1 MSFINIINESFD
13 KQNKKILAGS
23 KGKKLKEAV
32 EKYNNLDA
40 IIITSELID
49 EVFKELRRKK
59 LKPVAIYANNSE
71 LFIFIDTTKTL
82 NSAFT
87 LKEDNYEGISEE
99 YGFEDDI
106 DQLEALENTD
116 KWIEKLKEWC
126 YLEPWLGTVYEY
138 DGEVIS
144 YDTETLLRES
154 VESNS
159 KNIKK
164 DSKFL
169 DNFNSHSDELDRF
182 YNYMFEAAKDLGFQ
196 DFDAFDDGWTVT
208 LTYIDTVGNKQQAEF
223 DFDDELS
230 FESKEDAIDCLMS
243 LDWKV
248 VDDEDTKS
256 LHEYFDYGEAE
267 DLDELDD
274 MLDQSG
280 SLIYEAAEKLGFK
293 DFEWEDSVQGPYG
306 RSDFWITGDDGTRLH
321 AMVDFSET
329 WVTDL
334 DEAIM
339 LLDNLEWEYASGG
352 GDNDEVNDDLNK
364 LKSLSYIPESF
375 FSNSKIKSIDIP
387 GNIKSIE
394 REAFSN
400 CKKLEDITFSVGL
413 KDIGERAF
421 YSCTHVEFIDF
432 PESLITISDGAFMDC
447 KSLISV
453 TIPTSVKSIG
463 DDAFSFCPRLYE
475 IRYNGTHQDWQKIKL
490 GKSWAFHSHIN
501 IIECTD
507 GTLWRSGPDPT
518 ICDWVFKE
526 KRDLD
531 ESIKNK
537 KKLGRKFQSL
547 KEASNKLYKYLVIN
561 HFRPG
566 DYYMIKSDK
575 PATEIGD
582 WIFTDVSDEHGNGYV
597 IWNRSEIEFHPN
609 QSPQELDKLVYDK
622 LIEYMRDAEKRDRL
636 IDLIYRR
643 HLDAR
648 DLGFNDE
655 IFYYPLS
662 FDTEDLFNDYR
673 IDKSLSKYRHLFSD
687 VIEKSRADRYSSG
700 GIDYVNIDNLDNYAD
715 YYEFFKED
723 SEDEDEDKDEDTT
736 ISSYLQDKLE
746 KLKNLDHIPDFFF
759 GDSSIRSI
767 VIPSNIKSIG
777 DYAFVDCFDLKS
789 ITIPDSVTSIGGGAF
804 ENCRGLKNITISNS
818 VTDIAEYAF
827 ASCAGLKNV
836 IIPDS
841 ITHIRNA
848 TFYYCDSLT
857 NVTLPNS
864 IASIGTLSF
873 AYCYELK
880 EITYKGTKEDWNKI
894 IKRKGW
900 DYDSPI
906 KIIHCTDGDIE
917 IENKW

>member
-1 MSFINIINESFD
+1 M
-13 KQNKKILAGS
+13 
-23 KGKKLKEAV
+23 
-32 EKYNNLDA
+32 
-40 IIITSELID
+40 
-49 EVFKELRRKK
+49 
-59 LKPVAIYANNSE
+59 
-71 LFIFIDTTKTL
+71 TK
-82 NSAFT
+82 
-87 LKEDNYEGISEE
+87 
-99 YGFEDDI
+99 
-106 DQLEALENTD
+106 
-116 KWIEKLKEWC
+116 
-126 YLEPWLGTVYEY
+126 
-138 DGEVIS
+138 
-144 YDTETLLRES
+144 
-154 VESNS
+154 
-159 KNIKK
+159 
-164 DSKFL
+164 
-169 DNFNSHSDELDRF
+169 
-182 YNYMFEAAKDLGFQ
+182 
-196 DFDAFDDGWTVT
+196 
-208 LTYIDTVGNKQQAEF
+208 
-223 DFDDELS
+223 
-230 FESKEDAIDCLMS
+230 
-243 LDWKV
+243 
-248 VDDEDTKS
+248 
-256 LHEYFDYGEAE
+256 
-267 DLDELDD
+267 
-274 MLDQSG
+274 
-280 SLIYEAAEKLGFK
+280 
-293 DFEWEDSVQGPYG
+293 
-306 RSDFWITGDDGTRLH
+306 
-321 AMVDFSET
+321 
-329 WVTDL
+329 
-334 DEAIM
+334 
-339 LLDNLEWEYASGG
+339 ASR
-352 GDNDEVNDDLNK
+352 
-364 LKSLSYIPESF
+364 I
-375 FSNSKIKSIDIP
+375 
-387 GNIKSIE
+387 
-394 REAFSN
+394 
-400 CKKLEDITFSVGL
+400 
-413 KDIGERAF
+413 
-421 YSCTHVEFIDF
+421 
-432 PESLITISDGAFMDC
+432 
-447 KSLISV
+447 
-453 TIPTSVKSIG
+453 
-463 DDAFSFCPRLYE
+463 
-475 IRYNGTHQDWQKIKL
+475 
-490 GKSWAFHSHIN
+490 
-501 IIECTD
+501 
-507 GTLWRSGPDPT
+507 
-518 ICDWVFKE
+518 
-526 KRDLD
+526 
-531 ESIKNK
+531 K

-700 GIDYVNIDNLDNYAD
+700 GIDYVNIDNFDNYAD

-723 SEDEDEDKDEDTT
+723 SEDEDKDEDTT

-789 ITIPDSVTSIGGGAF
+789 ITIPNSVKSIGGGAF

-827 ASCAGLKNV
+827 ASCAGLKNI

-906 KIIHCTDGDIE
+906 KIIHCTDGAIE

>member
-13 KQNKKILAGS
+13 KQNKNILAGS
-23 KGKKLKEAV
+23 NSKKLKEA
-32 EKYNNLDA
+32 
-40 IIITSELID
+40 
-49 EVFKELRRKK
+49 
-59 LKPVAIYANNSE
+59 
-71 LFIFIDTTKTL
+71 
-82 NSAFT
+82 AFT
-87 LKEDNYEGISEE
+87 
-99 YGFEDDI
+99 
-106 DQLEALENTD
+106 
-116 KWIEKLKEWC
+116 
-126 YLEPWLGTVYEY
+126 
-138 DGEVIS
+138 
-144 YDTETLLRES
+144 DT
-154 VESNS
+154 
-159 KNIKK
+159 
-164 DSKFL
+164 
-169 DNFNSHSDELDRF
+169 FNGHSDELDRF
-182 YNYMFEAAKDLGFQ
+182 YDYMFEAAKDLGFQ
-196 DFDAFDDGWTVT
+196 DFDVFDDGWTVT
-208 LTYIDTVGNKQQAEF
+208 LTYIDSVGNKQQAEF

-248 VDDEDTKS
+248 VDDE
-256 LHEYFDYGEAE
+256 
-267 DLDELDD
+267 
-274 MLDQSG
+274 
-280 SLIYEAAEKLGFK
+280 
-293 DFEWEDSVQGPYG
+293 
-306 RSDFWITGDDGTRLH
+306 
-321 AMVDFSET
+321 
-329 WVTDL
+329 
-334 DEAIM
+334 
-339 LLDNLEWEYASGG
+339 
-352 GDNDEVNDDLNK
+352 
-364 LKSLSYIPESF
+364 
-375 FSNSKIKSIDIP
+375 
-387 GNIKSIE
+387 
-394 REAFSN
+394 
-400 CKKLEDITFSVGL
+400 
-413 KDIGERAF
+413 
-421 YSCTHVEFIDF
+421 
-432 PESLITISDGAFMDC
+432 
-447 KSLISV
+447 
-453 TIPTSVKSIG
+453 
-463 DDAFSFCPRLYE
+463 
-475 IRYNGTHQDWQKIKL
+475 
-490 GKSWAFHSHIN
+490 
-501 IIECTD
+501 
-507 GTLWRSGPDPT
+507 
-518 ICDWVFKE
+518 
-526 KRDLD
+526 DLD

-597 IWNRSEIEFHPN
+597 IWSRSEIEFHPN

-687 VIEKSRADRYSSG
+687 VIEKSRAYRYSSG

-723 SEDEDEDKDEDTT
+723 SEDEDKDENTT

-759 GDSSIRSI
+759 SDSSISSI

-777 DYAFVDCFDLKS
+777 DFAFINCFDLKS
-789 ITIPDSVTSIGGGAF
+789 VTIPDSVKSIGDRAF
-804 ENCRGLKNITISNS
+804 CNCRGLKNITISNS

-827 ASCAGLKNV
+827 ESCAGLKNI

-857 NVTLPNS
+857 NITLPGS

-906 KIIHCTDGDIE
+906 KTIHCTDGDIE